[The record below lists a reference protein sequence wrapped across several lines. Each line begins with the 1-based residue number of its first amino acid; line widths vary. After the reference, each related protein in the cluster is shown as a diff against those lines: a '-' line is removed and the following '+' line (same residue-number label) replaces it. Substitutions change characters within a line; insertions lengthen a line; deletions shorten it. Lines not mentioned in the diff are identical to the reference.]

1 LPAEP
6 DLTTIRE
13 IGWEMTKF
21 NGYQVGTGYET
32 IGYGVNGD
40 AVDWSYGD
48 AGLISYTPE
57 VGSYQDNFWPP
68 ENRVIPLCQDQL
80 YSNKIFGFV
89 GGADHIIYTA
99 ETEEQQGDTIQ
110 FNITIQNRGLQD
122 SDGDVLIEAL
132 PYNNTSSILTY
143 DNNAGPLVARS
154 TSAINISMV
163 AAGSLPNGSEI
174 GMVIMLHDNSSFV
187 RTDTFTVI
195 TGIPTSIFTEDAEES
210 LTQWSTYA
218 WGITS
223 ASSYSGD
230 HSITDSPQGYY
241 SNNDAS
247 AIAMNNPINLSGLD
261 NPFVSFAA
269 KWDIENNYD
278 FVRFEISTDG
288 MHWTSLEGIH
298 TEMGAG
304 QGTQDTDDHG
314 YDGTS
319 DWVEEFIDLSS
330 YIDETSVYFQ
340 FILTSDGGVT
350 GDGFYFDD
358 FLVQGYLN
366 YLPGDMDDNS
376 ELNIFDVLNIVEL
389 ILSDDNL
396 NDYQQT
402 TADVN
407 FDGEVNIYDVMA
419 LVDIILSN

>member
-1 LPAEP
+1 
-6 DLTTIRE
+6 
-13 IGWEMTKF
+13 
-21 NGYQVGTGYET
+21 
-32 IGYGVNGD
+32 
-40 AVDWSYGD
+40 
-48 AGLISYTPE
+48 
-57 VGSYQDNFWPP
+57 
-68 ENRVIPLCQDQL
+68 
-80 YSNKIFGFV
+80 
-89 GGADHIIYTA
+89 
-99 ETEEQQGDTIQ
+99 
-110 FNITIQNRGLQD
+110 
-122 SDGDVLIEAL
+122 VLVEAL

-143 DNNAGPLVARS
+143 DNNAGPLAARS

-163 AAGSLPNGSEI
+163 AAGSLPNGSEV
-174 GMVIMLHDNSSFV
+174 GMVITLNDNSSFV
-187 RTDTFTVI
+187 RTDTVTVI
-195 TGIPTSIFTEDAEES
+195 TGIPMSIFTEDAEES

-230 HSITDSPQGYY
+230 HSVTDSPQGYY

-247 AIAMNNPINLSGLD
+247 AIAMNNPVNLSGLD

-288 MHWTSLEGIH
+288 MHWTSLEGMH

-330 YIDETSVYFQ
+330 YTDETSVYFQ

-376 ELNIFDVLNIVEL
+376 EINIFDVLNIVDIAL
-389 ILSDDNL
+389 INTSP
-396 NDYQQT
+396 NDYQLIR
-402 TADVN
+402 ADVN
-407 FDGEVNIYDVMA
+407 FDGVINIDDVLSLVNQ
-419 LVDIILSN
+419 IIVQ